1 MSETDEKTENATP
14 AMWPVQH
21 FAERVAGTVY
31 QTASDAATA
40 VARWCRHQALEQ
52 ELQALADNE
61 LADLGITR
69 DQIPVLARADDAPQL
84 MRRMMERLGVSP
96 ELIARHPGL
105 RQSLERE
112 CSLCCSRS
120 ECRHWL
126 DRSESDGGHR
136 EFCPNA
142 PVFEDLKAKT

>member
-1 MSETDEKTENATP
+1 MSGIDEKTGNATP

-21 FAERVAGTVY
+21 LAERVVGTVY

-52 ELQALADNE
+52 ELQALADHE

-69 DQIPVLARADDAPQL
+69 DQIPVLARADEAPEL

-96 ELIARHPGL
+96 ELLARYPGL
-105 RQSLERE
+105 QQSLERE

-126 DRSESDGGHR
+126 DRSEADGQNR

-142 PVFEDLKAKT
+142 PIFEDLKAKA